1 MSAPFATYTKFHTP
15 ENAQYLID
23 LLGYLEVPYTLE
35 HEVNQLDKV
44 YIGESIDPMFAL
56 KIPGDRFNDV
66 NALMAD
72 LAKKDMAQPGFEH
85 YLQSYT
91 VAELQ
96 EIVREPAT
104 WNAYDVQV
112 ATTLL
117 SERSDEPIPVPV
129 SAVENEGP
137 VQIQTPWIVLG
148 YIGCLL
154 GFLLFFYWSISGFF
168 AGLAIVQAKKTLKN
182 GNVIKMF
189 TAQDRKHGRI
199 MMALSLVCVT
209 LGFVLFYMR
218 LTR

>member
-1 MSAPFATYTKFHTP
+1 MPAPFATYNKFRTP

-23 LLGYLEVPYTLE
+23 LLQRHEVPYTFE

-44 YIGESIDPMFAL
+44 YIGESIDPMFVL
-56 KIPGDRFNDV
+56 KVPGDRFNDV
-66 NALMAD
+66 NALLAN
-72 LAKKDMAQPGFEH
+72 LAKKDMTQPDFEH

-91 VAELQ
+91 TAELQ

-137 VQIQTPWIVLG
+137 VKIQAPWIVLG
-148 YIGCLL
+148 YMGCLL
-154 GFLLFFYWSISGFF
+154 GLPLFFWGLSGFF
-168 AGLAIVQAKKTLKN
+168 AGLAIVQANKTLKN

-189 TAQDRKHGRI
+189 TAQDRQQGRI

-209 LGFVLFYMR
+209 LGFVLLQIRFN
-218 LTR
+218 